1 MACPLLK
8 TSSCVI
14 EQRLSGSHPQL
25 QLYQVEAGDQ
35 LGHTV
40 LHLEAG
46 IHFQEV
52 DSAIPGDQELHR
64 SGVVVA
70 DTLPQGE
77 GQRRQS
83 SPRLRSE
90 LGRGRG
96 FLDELLVAPLH
107 RAVALEQV
115 DQVAVI
121 VAQQLHLDVRCVFQ
135 VALEIQAGAAES
147 AGGDLPGPLNKRE
160 QLFPRFDDVDA
171 HTAAALGSLDHQRV
185 A

>member
-1 MACPLLK
+1 MACPLTDDVFLRYW
-8 TSSCVI
+8 
-14 EQRLSGSHPQL
+14 QRLAGGHPQL
-25 QLYQVEAGDQ
+25 QLHQVEAGDQ
-35 LGHTV
+35 FGHPV

-52 DSAIPGDQELHR
+52 DPALPGDQKLHR

-70 DTLPQGE
+70 DALPQGE
-77 GQRRQS
+77 GQRRQ
-83 SPRLRSE
+83 PPPCLRGE

-107 RAVALEQV
+107 RAVALEQM

-121 VAQQLHLDVRCVFQ
+121 VAQQLHLDVGCVFQ

-147 AGGDLPGPLNKRE
+147 AGGHLPRPSQSEGATLPAIRRRGCPCRRR
-160 QLFPRFDDVDA
+160 PR
-171 HTAAALGSLDHQRV
+171 QP
-185 A
+185 